1 MMDWTDRHCRYFF
14 RLLSPAA
21 LLYTEM
27 VTAAAVTRGDTARL
41 LAFDPTEHP
50 VALQLGGCEPAEM
63 AEAAGIAMR
72 LGYDEI
78 NINVGC
84 PSDRV
89 QSGRFGAC
97 LMAEPERVR
106 DCLVAMREAVDIP
119 ITVKSRI
126 GIDDHKEYEFLRD
139 FVTTVASGG
148 CEVFVIHARRAIL
161 QGLSPK
167 QNREVPPLC
176 YGRVYRIRQEFP
188 QLRIVINGGIR
199 TVDDVRDHLDHV
211 DGVMIG
217 REAYRNPWIL
227 SEIEDRVL
235 SGRPAKSRSAIVE
248 AYLPYVADQ
257 LANGVR
263 LHSMT
268 RHILGL
274 FAGQPGAR
282 AWRRHLSRHGSTTG
296 ADISVIR
303 DALDLV
309 TDHQVRHQN
318 PF

>member
-1 MMDWTDRHCRYFF
+1 
-14 RLLSPAA
+14 
-21 LLYTEM
+21 
-27 VTAAAVTRGDTARL
+27 
-41 LAFDPTEHP
+41 
-50 VALQLGGCEPAEM
+50 M
-63 AEAAGIAMR
+63 AEAAGTAAR

-106 DCLVAMREAVDIP
+106 DCLVAMQEAVNIP
-119 ITVKSRI
+119 ITIKSRI
-126 GIDDHKEYEFLRD
+126 GIDDHDDYEFLMN
-139 FVTTVASGG
+139 FVSMVASGG
-148 CEVFVIHARRAIL
+148 CETFVIHARRAIL

-167 QNREVPPLC
+167 QNREIPPLC
-176 YGRVYRIRQEFP
+176 YGRVYRIKQDYP
-188 QLRIVINGGIR
+188 QLRVIVNGGIR
-199 TVDDVRDHLDHV
+199 SIDDVRDHLKHV

-217 REAYRNPWIL
+217 REAYRNPWVL
-227 SEIEDRVL
+227 SEIEERLL
-235 SGRPAKSRSAIVE
+235 SGRPARTRVAVVE

-257 LANGVR
+257 LARGVR

-282 AWRRHLSRHGSTTG
+282 AWRGHLSRNASAPSAGV
-296 ADISVIR
+296 AVIQ
-303 DALDLV
+303 DALELV
-309 TDHQVRHQN
+309 AGRRGPGQN
-318 PF
+318 PV